1 MSIATTAPTK
11 AEELAAVQELAR
23 RLGPS
28 SYLGPWL
35 LDCLPILRA
44 CMASDF
50 IPDGPLKMHNDAAM
64 ARSEAMR
71 EAFEIREQARKDG
84 AGHREQG
91 KKEAA
96 AILAA
101 AQAEGDRARETA
113 WNALRQARCR
123 GSQLQP

>member
-1 MSIATTAPTK
+1 MSNTTTTPTK

-23 RLGPS
+23 RLGPD

-35 LDCLPILRA
+35 LDCLSMLRD

-50 IPDGPLKMHNDAAM
+50 IPDGPLKMHTDAAM
-64 ARSEAMR
+64 ARGEAMK

-91 KKEAA
+91 RKEAA

-101 AQAEGDRARETA
+101 AQAEADRVRETA
-113 WNALRQARCR
+113 WSALRQATRA
-123 GSQLQP
+123 LEA

>member
-1 MSIATTAPTK
+1 MNNTTTAPTK

-35 LDCLPILRA
+35 TDCLSMLRD

-64 ARSEAMR
+64 ARGEAMQ

-91 KKEAA
+91 RKEAA

-101 AQAEGDRARETA
+101 AQAEADRVRETA
-113 WNALRQARCR
+113 WSALRQATRA
-123 GSQLQP
+123 LEA